1 MSLLMDAL
9 KRAEKARQAEAAKQ
23 AAGEEAS
30 RSQSLSLERQADR
43 SRSSAPLA
51 PGAASEQDDPPVI
64 SAASKGPKTTEYP
77 RPFSLM
83 DDDAISREE
92 SGEMQS
98 IAREAEE
105 AVKNYFDDTGAMAI
119 GMDDEPDADGDAVA
133 GARGPMPGEPD
144 RKAASAV
151 FEAKYPGRRRRGYT
165 AVIVVPVFLVL
176 FLGVS
181 GFFLWDELVRV
192 FIGGGPSLVVR
203 RPPPPADLAAPAL
216 REAARAE
223 TVSPAVTE
231 SRTAD
236 SAAGTP
242 RPEQGAEIP
251 QSAGGATGESAEMR
265 KLVAA
270 AEAAS
275 AESEPTVEESI
286 EIRAPEARAAAAP
299 EVAPPDPAPAS
310 PEREAGENIA
320 ELTAGALGNL
330 AGAGH
335 LSAVPTLRISRQPLH
350 DRMHGTLREAYEA
363 FQRGDN
369 ARARN
374 LYDRVLSVD
383 PRNRN
388 ALLGLGA
395 IDTRIGNTDAARR
408 TYARLLSLNP
418 RDPVARAALID
429 SHREVSPA
437 EGEGHIK
444 ALLAQNPDQPFLY
457 ATLGNLYARQQRWP
471 EAQQA
476 YFDAYRLDQDN
487 ADYAFNLA
495 VSLDRLGQGTTALS
509 FYRRALD
516 LAEGA
521 QASFEPQTVLKR
533 ISTLA
538 AAGSR

>member
-23 AAGEEAS
+23 GAGEEAS
-30 RSQSLSLERQADR
+30 RSQSLSLEQQDDR
-43 SRSSAPLA
+43 SRSNAP
-51 PGAASEQDDPPVI
+51 PPERAASEQDDPPV
-64 SAASKGPKTTEYP
+64 SSPASKGPHTTEYL

-83 DDDAISREE
+83 DDDAISPEE

-98 IAREAEE
+98 IAREAED
-105 AVKNYFDDTGAMAI
+105 AVKKYFDDTGAMEIAVE
-119 GMDDEPDADGDAVA
+119 DEADADAVA
-133 GARGPMPGEPD
+133 GPRGSTSGETD

-223 TVSPAVTE
+223 TVSPAVME
-231 SRTAD
+231 SPTAD

-265 KLVAA
+265 KLAAA

-275 AESEPTVEESI
+275 AESDPTAEESV
-286 EIRAPEARAAAAP
+286 EPPAPEARAAAAP
-299 EVAPPDPAPAS
+299 DVTPPESAPAS